1 MELNMDIS
9 GAFMESMDAQN
20 VGYGAFFSNA
30 NFGDGDA
37 GAGGSGR
44 TFTHGSNYI
53 PVSVVVNNLKEAS
66 MNVINNNTTTVDEKI
81 RSLKNITQSFTSSSV
96 LHKLAPFFKPLDE
109 HDNVSR
115 MRQVLKKLDR
125 EDFNPSSQDMFKDM
139 ALDLSGAD
147 LSNLGIDV
155 AEFNS
160 SLSTVAYYYS
170 KAVDELFA
178 IEKRLHDRLNAFDT
192 LAAKIDE
199 IFTLETNSASI
210 VMFDGFLQYL
220 GAFFDEQSIH
230 ADFTAY
236 IASFKKFVALNK
248 LMRLKNQIVSDEER
262 KAPQCSICVD
272 HPVTQVFVP
281 CGHTFCDTCVQQQRS
296 VCFICR
302 SRFDRRQKLYFA

>member
-1 MELNMDIS
+1 MDIS

-147 LSNLGIDV
+147 LSDLGIDV

>member
-1 MELNMDIS
+1 
-9 GAFMESMDAQN
+9 MESMDAQN

-147 LSNLGIDV
+147 LSDLGIDV

>member
-1 MELNMDIS
+1 MDIS

-281 CGHTFCDTCVQQQRS
+281 CGHTFCDTCVQQQRT